1 MRWISTFTYAS
12 AIALLAAVTSQLL
25 GWSAARSWFLLA
37 WAVLLLF
44 VVIGLFSHPMRW
56 PAWGLFVG
64 FWGAVGTLFLIV
76 LQVLPL
82 ADVLRDPAYGAWTAW
97 PLAMVGIW
105 ILVASSLG
113 LGNETYPRP
122 VDGLGILTAIG
133 LLAISVVTWAS
144 LHDTIWSVGLAA
156 AAAYCLWTG
165 GLGAVLWRTKA
176 RKIGDVASP

>member
-1 MRWISTFTYAS
+1 LGLSTSTWA
-12 AIALLAAVTSQLL
+12 AGLALRAGRTRLLL

-44 VVIGLFSHPMRW
+44 VVICLFSHPLRW
-56 PAWGLFVG
+56 RAWGLFVG
-64 FWGAVGTLFLIV
+64 FWGAVGALFLIV
-76 LQVLPL
+76 LQVLAL

-133 LLAISVVTWAS
+133 LL
-144 LHDTIWSVGLAA
+144 
-156 AAAYCLWTG
+156 
-165 GLGAVLWRTKA
+165 
-176 RKIGDVASP
+176 